1 MTEERNIETVK
12 CVNLVNETTC
22 VLQLTGQSLSF
33 SNRCSTSSSASLSL
47 AEVLRLKLFPGARF
61 ESTTFYGPGGYFY
74 RQEHHFDKTLTNADD
89 NKAWKLQE
97 SI

>member
-61 ESTTFYGPGGYFY
+61 ESTTFYGPRGYFDS
-74 RQEHHFDKTLTNADD
+74 QEYHFDKTLIDADAD
-89 NKAWKLQE
+89 RAWKLRE